1 MGRLSNQESDQQQQS
16 AFNVQ
21 NQSTSVLNPQ
31 AHEKAVDMS
40 THDSYGN
47 TQSNGDLFAGIPIE
61 THGKENVAVSF
72 GDYKWI
78 GSCQSR

>member
-1 MGRLSNQESDQQQQS
+1 
-16 AFNVQ
+16 
-21 NQSTSVLNPQ
+21 
-31 AHEKAVDMS
+31 MS